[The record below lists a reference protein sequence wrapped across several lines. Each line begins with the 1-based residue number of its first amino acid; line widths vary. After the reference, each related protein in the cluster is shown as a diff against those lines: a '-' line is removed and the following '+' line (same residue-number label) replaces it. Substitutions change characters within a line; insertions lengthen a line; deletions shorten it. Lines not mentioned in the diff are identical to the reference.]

1 MYSNSKI
8 AKAVRLA
15 MMIGASSAAAI
26 SAPAAFAAEDGAES
40 VERIEVTGS
49 RIKRSDMEGAN
60 PVTVID
66 EVAISKMS
74 VTNVGDLLNN
84 LTSAAGNATNTQTNN
99 GGDSATR
106 FSLRGI
112 GEERTLVLIN
122 GRRVVAGGGGAN
134 ASVDLNT
141 IPTSIVKRVEVLK
154 DGASSIYG
162 SDAIAGVVN
171 IITRN
176 DFEGFEV
183 KLNYGEAGEG
193 DGAQTGIDMTFGA
206 VGEKGS
212 VVVAVGY
219 NDQEDVFM
227 GDRAFSEFE
236 LRAYP
241 DGSTQQGGS
250 SAPPWSNVD
259 GYPGSAPSD
268 SNPLGD
274 ANVTRGPEFGDW
286 RVRDGAT
293 DSYNYNPVN
302 YLQTPSKRVYANVF
316 ANYEVAEDIQAFT
329 EVSYTETRGNRL
341 IAPEPLAPLV
351 FFGTP
356 APYAADNYYNY
367 MYGPKDPDG
376 NSYVLNDWRR
386 RMLETGGRANS
397 RNYKT
402 FRTVVGFEGD
412 FELGDRSFSWELSYN
427 YGKSDAV
434 ERASGYFNLDRVGE
448 AVGPTGWLDENG
460 SLIVDGNGNAI
471 VNPSNGSSLVCLN
484 ADGNVIPGCVPLNIF
499 GEPGTDTQI
508 TDEMLQYISR
518 NYDTTELGE
527 NRQESIQAII
537 SGDMFEL
544 PAGTVGFAAGY
555 EYRKESGSYT
565 PDSLI
570 LQGTTTAGSAVSTL
584 GSYSLDEFFIEISAP
599 LIEDK
604 PGIHRLELDLAARY
618 SDYST
623 FGDNTTTKIGLRWMP
638 VESLVVRGTVSEAF
652 RAPSTPELFDG
663 ASTGFPEATDPC
675 ADNPNPNAN
684 CLSTGVPAGGYNS
697 DGVEQIPT
705 REGGSFNWGEDFS
718 LTPEEADIVTV
729 GVVWEPEFLDGFS
742 TTIDYWNIELTNAIS
757 TVGTQARLDGCFE
770 RGEYCETINR
780 FGPDSP
786 VYGAIINVQDYT
798 VNVGGIDTDG
808 VDFEARYAFETDIGD
823 WVVTLDGTYLLSYDK
838 EIAGGEVIDH
848 KGRFVEPHDGM
859 FAELRSN
866 ITVDWSMDDW
876 GATVTG
882 RYIDSVT
889 ETESGWWT
897 DPFDRKVDSNFTVDF
912 QGNYQASEN
921 VNLVLGVNN
930 VFDEE
935 PPFVFSAFGANTD
948 VTTYDVIGRF
958 IYARATLTF

>member
-1 MYSNSKI
+1 
-8 AKAVRLA
+8 
-15 MMIGASSAAAI
+15 
-26 SAPAAFAAEDGAES
+26 
-40 VERIEVTGS
+40 
-49 RIKRSDMEGAN
+49 MEGAN

-176 DFEGFEV
+176 DFEGFELKV
-183 KLNYGEAGEG
+183 NYGESSEG
-193 DGAQTGIDMTFGA
+193 DGSQTGLDLTFGA
-206 VGEKGS
+206 SGEKGN
-212 VVVAVGY
+212 VVVAIGY
-219 NDQEDVFM
+219 NEQKDIFM
-227 GDRAFSEFE
+227 GDRAFSEYE
-236 LRAYP
+236 LRAYS

-259 GYPGSAPSD
+259 GAPGSANDPD
-268 SNPLGD
+268 NPLAD

-286 RVRDGAT
+286 RVRDGGT

-316 ANYEVAEDIQAFT
+316 ANYEISDEINAFA

-351 FFGTP
+351 FFGTA
-356 APYAADNYYNY
+356 APYAADNYYN
-367 MYGPKDPDG
+367 MAFGPKDSDG

-386 RMLETGGRANS
+386 RMLETGGRAND

-402 FRTVVGFEGD
+402 FRTVVGLEGVL
-412 FELGDRSFSWELSYN
+412 EIGDKAFDWELSYN

-434 ERASGYFNLDRVGE
+434 EKASGYFNLDRVKD
-448 AVGPTGWLDENG
+448 AVGPTAWLDDSG
-460 SLIVDGNGNAI
+460 AIIPGATTGDSLACINPDGAI
-471 VNPSNGSSLVCLN
+471 I
-484 ADGNVIPGCVPLNIF
+484 DGCVPLNIF
-499 GEPGTDTQI
+499 GEPGTDTAI
-508 TDEMLQYISR
+508 TPEMLQYISGDY
-518 NYDTTELGE
+518 NTTETGQ

-570 LQGTTTAGSAVSTL
+570 LQGTTTAGSAVATA
-584 GSYSLDEFFIEISAP
+584 GDYSLDEFFLEVSAP
-599 LIEDK
+599 LLSDM
-604 PGIHRLELDLAARY
+604 PFVHRLELDLAARY

-663 ASTGFPEATDPC
+663 AATDFPEAIDPC
-675 ADNPNPNAN
+675 DGVANPNAN
-684 CLSTGVPAGGYNS
+684 CIATGVPANGYNS
-697 DGVEQIPT
+697 GGVEQIPT
-705 REGGSFNWGEDFS
+705 KQGGSFNWGEDFA
-718 LTPEEADIVTV
+718 LTPEEADITTF
-729 GVVWEPEFLDGFS
+729 GVVWEPDFVEGFS
-742 TTIDYWNIELTNAIS
+742 ATIDYWNIELTNAIS
-757 TVGTQARLDGCFE
+757 TVSTQSRLTGCYE
-770 RGEYCETINR
+770 RGEYCDSIVR
-780 FGPDSP
+780 FGADSAVP
-786 VYGAIINVQDYT
+786 GNILHVFDYT
-798 VNVGGIDTDG
+798 VNVGGIETDG
-808 VDFEARYAFETDIGD
+808 IDFETRYAFETEFGD
-823 WVVTLDGTYLLSYDK
+823 WVVQLDGTYLLSYDK
-838 EIAGGEVIDH
+838 EIAGGEKIDH
-848 KGRFVEPHDGM
+848 VGRFEINHDGM

-866 ITVDWSMDDW
+866 LTINWSMDDW
-876 GATVTG
+876 GATLTT

-889 ETESGWWT
+889 ETEAGWWT
-897 DPFDRKVDSNFTVDF
+897 EPGGFERKVDSHVTFDF
-912 QGNYQASEN
+912 QGTYQATEN
-921 VNLVLGVNN
+921 LNFVVGIDN
-930 VFDEE
+930 VTDEE
-935 PPFVFSAFGANTD
+935 PPFVYSAFGANTD

-958 IYARATLTF
+958 LYARATVQF

>member
-15 MMIGASSAAAI
+15 MMIGASAAAAI

-316 ANYEVAEDIQAFT
+316 ANYEIAEDIQAFT

-356 APYAADNYYNY
+356 APYSADNYYNY

-518 NYDTTELGE
+518 NYE
-527 NRQESIQAII
+527 
-537 SGDMFEL
+537 
-544 PAGTVGFAAGY
+544 
-555 EYRKESGSYT
+555 
-565 PDSLI
+565 
-570 LQGTTTAGSAVSTL
+570 
-584 GSYSLDEFFIEISAP
+584 
-599 LIEDK
+599 
-604 PGIHRLELDLAARY
+604 
-618 SDYST
+618 
-623 FGDNTTTKIGLRWMP
+623 
-638 VESLVVRGTVSEAF
+638 
-652 RAPSTPELFDG
+652 
-663 ASTGFPEATDPC
+663 
-675 ADNPNPNAN
+675 
-684 CLSTGVPAGGYNS
+684 
-697 DGVEQIPT
+697 
-705 REGGSFNWGEDFS
+705 
-718 LTPEEADIVTV
+718 
-729 GVVWEPEFLDGFS
+729 
-742 TTIDYWNIELTNAIS
+742 
-757 TVGTQARLDGCFE
+757 
-770 RGEYCETINR
+770 
-780 FGPDSP
+780 
-786 VYGAIINVQDYT
+786 
-798 VNVGGIDTDG
+798 
-808 VDFEARYAFETDIGD
+808 
-823 WVVTLDGTYLLSYDK
+823 
-838 EIAGGEVIDH
+838 
-848 KGRFVEPHDGM
+848 
-859 FAELRSN
+859 
-866 ITVDWSMDDW
+866 
-876 GATVTG
+876 
-882 RYIDSVT
+882 
-889 ETESGWWT
+889 
-897 DPFDRKVDSNFTVDF
+897 
-912 QGNYQASEN
+912 
-921 VNLVLGVNN
+921 LVL
-930 VFDEE
+930 
-935 PPFVFSAFGANTD
+935 
-948 VTTYDVIGRF
+948 
-958 IYARATLTF
+958 